1 MVCRVVFGSRRRA
14 RPASFFEKSVR
25 PRGAP
30 SFGAMAP
37 AAKAEKTAKG
47 GEAGGSP
54 GKKGR
59 KGLKGSPTKAAALP
73 VEFDWSADLIEECMM
88 RGDSGAHLAK
98 YCGTKEQIT
107 GDGSAPVVKK
117 WAAPTNIARRHKS
130 PAKGP
135 GQKGASTFPSGVA
148 ERDVATAASL
158 GDLVQE

>member
-1 MVCRVVFGSRRRA
+1 
-14 RPASFFEKSVR
+14 
-25 PRGAP
+25 
-30 SFGAMAP
+30 MAP